1 MRIRIISLGLVAF
14 SVSFSACNKATPTTG
29 GTDFPTL
36 EQNIIDDFVNK
47 TAAVQYQN
55 LVNDGTDLN
64 NSLIILNTN
73 TTGAN
78 LQTAQASWKKL
89 RRTWEQCEG
98 FLFGPVEDND
108 YDPNT
113 DTWPTDYTQMDSLL
127 ASNNP
132 LLPNDT
138 KNLTQSLRGYH
149 PIEYI
154 IFGVGS
160 SRTAASLTS
169 REKLY
174 MTALSADVLNNNIQP
189 LYESWF
195 QLPDNYSDQ
204 VLLAG
209 KGSKQFASR
218 QELFLVMVSAL
229 SDICE
234 EVGGGKMFE
243 PFVAKDSTICESPYS
258 GNTLSDFKDNI
269 VGVRN
274 VYLGLNGGLGIK
286 DLVSVKNK
294 NLDNRIQSQIESAV
308 NSFDNITV
316 RFERA
321 IFEQRQQVQQTM
333 NQLESLKDLLENDLK
348 TFIQT
353 YIKD

>member
-1 MRIRIISLGLVAF
+1 MRIKIIGIGIVVFSISLSG
-14 SVSFSACNKATPTTG
+14 CNKATPTNG
-29 GTDFPTL
+29 GVDLPTL
-36 EQNIIDDFVNK
+36 EQNVIDDFVNN
-47 TAAVQYQN
+47 TVTVQYQN

-64 NSLIILNTN
+64 NSLAILNTN
-73 TTGAN
+73 TTDAN
-78 LQTAQASWKKL
+78 LQVAQASWKKL

-132 LLPNDT
+132 LQPNDI
-138 KNLTQSLRGYH
+138 KNLKQSLRGYH

-154 IFGVGS
+154 IFGVGG
-160 SRTAASLTS
+160 SRSAASLTA

-174 MTALSADVLNNNIQP
+174 MTALSADALNNNIQP
-189 LYESWF
+189 LYDSWF

-204 VLLAG
+204 IILAG

-218 QELFLVMVSAL
+218 QELFLVMASAL

-234 EVGGGKMFE
+234 EVGGGKMYE
-243 PFVAKDSTICESPYS
+243 PFVARDSTICESPYS

-274 VYLGLNGGLGIK
+274 VYMGLNTGLGIK
-286 DLVSVKNK
+286 DLVSVRNK
-294 NLDNRIQSQIESAV
+294 NLDNQIQSQMESAI

-321 IFEQRQQVQQTM
+321 IFEQRQQVQLTM
-333 NQLESLKDLLENDLK
+333 NQLESLKDLLENELK

-353 YIKD
+353 NIKD